1 MERIVSLRNNEDLMR
16 EVCTINEIIFEKEG
30 TLDNCFTF
38 NFEEE
43 DVEIYN
49 PFLSVCTMENFDIE
63 DSIEVYGDSLL
74 NSKFNDREQLIRF
87 IRKNKDLLSNVIR
100 GIEVETII
108 ENFKEDT
115 NSLEYAREY
124 GINEVIDGHLY
135 CTYEGTFTEEEVES
149 IMSILSKEFNL

>member
-1 MERIVSLRNNEDLMR
+1 MEKIVSLRNNEDLMR
-16 EVCTINEIIFEKEG
+16 EVCTINEIILEEEG

-38 NFEEE
+38 NFKEE

-87 IRKNKDLLSNVIR
+87 INKNKDLLSNMIR
-100 GIEVETII
+100 GIEVKTII

-149 IMSILSKEFNL
+149 IMSILTKEFNL